1 MKNKFFSIFV
11 IFFINYFFLSCAN
24 SQEQFS
30 FDVTEIEILENGNK
44 IIGSKRGEI
53 LTNDGIVIKADT
65 FTYKKNENILNANG
79 KVIIKDTINNYNIYS
94 DDITYNKNNE
104 KISTKGPTKSEI
116 YTRYIFNSN
125 DVTFFRNK
133 KLINSNKKTTII
145 DNDEQTYIELK
156 NFNFSIENEIL
167 EGENILVSLNYN
179 LPQNDKLYFE
189 NGIFDF
195 KKKSFVANNIQI
207 NLAKDIFNNLE
218 NDPRLKGVSAKS
230 ENNITTVEE
239 GIFTS
244 CNDDSDCPPWV
255 ITSKEIKHDKNKKQ
269 LIYKD
274 AVLKVYNIPVLYFPK
289 FFHPDPT
296 VDRQSGFLKPSF
308 NNSNVLGSSI
318 NIPYYYVISQ
328 NQDFTFRP
336 TLFDDDVKMF
346 QNEYRIKNK
355 NSSLFLDFSYI
366 DNFKSALTNKKNS
379 ISHIFANFD
388 ADLAWKNFT
397 QSDLLVSIKKVS
409 NDTYLKIF
417 DSNIYK
423 NEVSPTNYDVLKSE
437 AKLILNNENYNFTTG
452 FQSYEDLNLSNTD
465 RYQFILPYYDFNKQI
480 FENNYAGTIN
490 FSSSGSND
498 LNNTNN
504 LRTKVVNDLNFQSP
518 DFISK
523 NGFKSAYNIYFKNL
537 NTIAKN
543 DSIYKT
549 NPQMELMS
557 IFELNTSFPLINQAK
572 NSTTYFTP
580 MASLRLNPGDMKDY
594 SSSDRS
600 VNVSSIFDINRLAI
614 DDSFEEGKS
623 LTLGFDYKRT
633 KLNDINKFFEAKIA
647 TVYRDKKE
655 EFIPLTSGISDKDL
669 NIFGSISNNLSD
681 FLDVSYDFIIDDD
694 LNSLK
699 YNSLKTSIAF
709 KNFTT
714 NFNFIEENEIIGD
727 TNTLENNTTL
737 KFNDANFLTFNTRR
751 NKKIDLTEYYDLIY
765 EYKNDCLIAGIKYK
779 KSYYEDRDL
788 KPSENLLFSIT
799 LSPLTSFEQKVD
811 Q

>member
-189 NGIFDF
+189 NGIFNF

-465 RYQFILPYYDFNKQI
+465 RYQFILPYYDFNRQI

-572 NSTTYFTP
+572 NSITYFTP